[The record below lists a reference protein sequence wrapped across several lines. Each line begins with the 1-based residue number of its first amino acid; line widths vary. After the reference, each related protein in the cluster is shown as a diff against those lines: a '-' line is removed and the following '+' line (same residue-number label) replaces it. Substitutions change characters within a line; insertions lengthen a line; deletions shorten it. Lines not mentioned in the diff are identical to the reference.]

1 MRRSTK
7 ELIRGFLWIGLMI
20 LMITCIIANIHT
32 ENVSGIIVCSLATI
46 LNLSNAIT
54 SFKEYKS
61 LKEWEDEYFKACME
75 KNCPEESDILFD

>member
-7 ELIRGFLWIGLMI
+7 ELIRGFLWIGLMV
-20 LMITCIIANIHT
+20 LMIICIIVNIHT
-32 ENVSGIIVCSLATI
+32 GNISGLIICSFATI
-46 LNLSNAIT
+46 LNLSNSIT

-75 KNCPEESDILFD
+75 KDCPEEIVILFD